1 MPEPKC
7 WYPFDSAVLFSYTI
21 WDATLYMFVI
31 FFLDYLLLFKSCLK
45 NAYRLWLS
53 EIFGNVR
60 QRPVGINEKR
70 TWADMSITR
79 PVCCGQASSNNSEVS
94 VPSFSGRPTFKHL
107 SQTPSANSQLSNK
120 YSPIHFRPL
129 RETKGGVKRKKWHFD
144 GCPIPLKLKML
155 FFGFNLRGKEPF
167 PFPVIRRFCVS
178 SFLPPHS
185 SLPHFRL
192 VIQSLIKCQR
202 TACCPRVLAPSAS
215 WNTYLWWDRSPS
227 GPVEGVSTF
236 IQNPDE
242 TT

>member
-1 MPEPKC
+1 M
-7 WYPFDSAVLFSYTI
+7 
-21 WDATLYMFVI
+21 
-31 FFLDYLLLFKSCLK
+31 
-45 NAYRLWLS
+45 
-53 EIFGNVR
+53 
-60 QRPVGINEKR
+60 PVGIDEKR
-70 TWADMSITR
+70 TWPDMSITR
-79 PVCCGQASSNNSEVS
+79 PVCCGQASSNNPEVS
-94 VPSFSGRPTFKHL
+94 VPSFSAWPTFTHL

-129 RETKGGVKRKKWHFD
+129 RETKGGVKRKKVTFWRLSNPVEAEDVILSLQF
-144 GCPIPLKLKML
+144 
-155 FFGFNLRGKEPF
+155 EPF
-167 PFPVIRRFCVS
+167 PFPVIPHFCVS
-178 SFLPPHS
+178 YFPPQS

-215 WNTYLWWDRSPS
+215 WNTYLWCDRSTS